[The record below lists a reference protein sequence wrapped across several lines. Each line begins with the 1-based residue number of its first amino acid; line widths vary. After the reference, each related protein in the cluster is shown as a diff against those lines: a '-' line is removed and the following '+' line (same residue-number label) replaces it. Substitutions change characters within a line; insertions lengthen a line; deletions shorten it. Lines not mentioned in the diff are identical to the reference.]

1 LEYVNF
7 ATPCRS
13 ISMLD
18 TTIKIKMKFEI
29 ETKVDQDLNEI
40 QNLDK
45 YRDFDVDEVL
55 DEDQNR
61 SRSRSR

>member
-1 LEYVNF
+1 
-7 ATPCRS
+7 
-13 ISMLD
+13 MLD

-45 YRDFDVDEVL
+45 HRDLDVDEVL
-55 DEDQNR
+55 D
-61 SRSRSR
+61 

>member
-1 LEYVNF
+1 
-7 ATPCRS
+7 
-13 ISMLD
+13 MLD

-29 ETKVDQDLNEI
+29 ETAVDQDLNEI

-45 YRDFDVDEVL
+45 HRNLDVDEVL

>member
-1 LEYVNF
+1 
-7 ATPCRS
+7 
-13 ISMLD
+13 
-18 TTIKIKMKFEI
+18 MKFEI

-40 QNLDK
+40 QNLNK

>member
-1 LEYVNF
+1 
-7 ATPCRS
+7 
-13 ISMLD
+13 
-18 TTIKIKMKFEI
+18 MKFEI

-45 YRDFDVDEVL
+45 HRDLDVDEVL

>member
-1 LEYVNF
+1 
-7 ATPCRS
+7 
-13 ISMLD
+13 
-18 TTIKIKMKFEI
+18 MKFEI